1 MSDTSLMVSI
11 MLFVSVVFFLN
22 TILPQEYQFMDNY
35 NIALL
40 SAETAA
46 IVGTCV
52 IATGLPCAGAI
63 AGVTVANFLIAFYT
77 AIPWLNMLI
86 LTPLMFTVSW
96 LLYRL
101 ARGVR

>member
-11 MLFVSVVFFLN
+11 IIFISVAFFLN
-22 TILPQEYQFMDNY
+22 TILPPEYQFMNSY

-52 IATGLPCAGAI
+52 VATGLPCAGAI
-63 AGVTVANFLIAFYT
+63 GAVTVANFLIAFYT
-77 AIPWLNMLI
+77 TISWLNMLI